1 MRKGKTEGYRDRA
14 QGGDDLSS
22 KGHPDAWQVV
32 LDYMLQLGS
41 PEDIL
46 LDLFQHRP
54 ETCNR
59 LLVAAAE
66 ACNPLVL
73 RGLQDLGK
81 NVALPWEFGTVR
93 FERNPVHHYAQR
105 PVFGHHNPQINA
117 VSITWLDPIL
127 PGGRVSV
134 RLGARDPTR
143 PWSPLELVT
152 LHQLGLPNHFEV
164 YGPFEDPNNSPSLRA
179 LMDALDNYLGES
191 PYWILSGYKR
201 KDEGG
206 RKEPGPG

>member
-1 MRKGKTEGYRDRA
+1 M
-14 QGGDDLSS
+14 SS

-32 LDYMLQLGS
+32 LDYLLQLGS

-46 LDLFQHRP
+46 LDLFQNRP

-66 ACNPLVL
+66 ECNPLVL
-73 RGLQDLGK
+73 RGVQNLGK
-81 NVALPWEFGTVR
+81 NVALPWEFGTIR
-93 FERNPVHHYAQR
+93 FESNTVHHYAQR
-105 PVFGHHNPQINA
+105 LVFGYHNPQIHA
-117 VSITWLDPIL
+117 VNITWLDPIL

-134 RLGARDPTR
+134 HLGARDPTR
-143 PWSPLELVT
+143 SWSPLEPVT
-152 LHQLGLPNHFEV
+152 LHQLGLPANFEI
-164 YGPFEDPNNSPSLRA
+164 YDPFEGQEDPPLRA

-191 PYWILSGYKR
+191 THWILSGYKR

-206 RKEPGPG
+206 REGSQ